1 MNRKARTMPQLFEL
15 LETRYTSRAAC
26 AAALGISRQAYC
38 QARTRRRLSERA
50 TIRAAALLNLDPGA
64 ALLDNATSKDP
75 APPELNPAPDT
86 GEKKQAQ
93 PPALYYVKYDSAKDG
108 SSYNAGPLK
117 NVHCI
122 TSQSQDEAIDLI
134 RWVLAVAGIPADS
147 PRFAYYFSR
156 WRIPDKV
163 AAAKAAGTFA
173 DTIKNCPPIDPAWVR
188 LIPAAMAEYHAFTT
202 AHQIN
207 QPNKPASSGTR
218 PPAGN
223 RRRRAA

>member
-1 MNRKARTMPQLFEL
+1 MTSLFES

-93 PPALYYVKYDSAKDG
+93 PPALYYVKSC
-108 SSYNAGPLK
+108 AG
-117 NVHCI
+117 
-122 TSQSQDEAIDLI
+122 
-134 RWVLAVAGIPADS
+134 
-147 PRFAYYFSR
+147 
-156 WRIPDKV
+156 
-163 AAAKAAGTFA
+163 
-173 DTIKNCPPIDPAWVR
+173 
-188 LIPAAMAEYHAFTT
+188 
-202 AHQIN
+202 
-207 QPNKPASSGTR
+207 
-218 PPAGN
+218 
-223 RRRRAA
+223 

>member
-1 MNRKARTMPQLFEL
+1 MTGLFEA

-50 TIRAAALLNLDPGA
+50 TLRAAALLDLDPAA
-64 ALLDNATSKDP
+64 ALLDNATKDT
-75 APPELNPAPDT
+75 APPELNPTPDT
-86 GEKKQAQ
+86 GEKKQPGPA
-93 PPALYYVKYDSAKDG
+93 ALYYVKCYYDEKSTDHNCG
-108 SSYNAGPLK
+108 TLK

-122 TSQSQDEAIDLI
+122 TSQRQEEAVDLI
-134 RWVLAVAGIPADS
+134 RWVFAVAGIPADS
-147 PRFAYYFSR
+147 PRFNYYFSR
-156 WRIPDKV
+156 WLIPDKV

-173 DTIKNCPPIDPAWVR
+173 DAIRNCPPIDPAWVR

-202 AHQIN
+202 AHRIN

-218 PPAGN
+218 PPASN

>member
-1 MNRKARTMPQLFEL
+1 MTSLFES

-26 AAALGISRQAYC
+26 AAALGISRQAYS
-38 QARTRRRLSERA
+38 QARSRRRLSERA
-50 TIRAAALLNLDPGA
+50 AIRAAALLNLDPGA
-64 ALLDNATSKDP
+64 ALLENATTKDP

-93 PPALYYVKYDSAKDG
+93 PPALYYVKYDSAQNG

-122 TSQSQDEAIDLI
+122 TSQSQDEAVDLI

-156 WRIPDKV
+156 WCIPDKV

-173 DTIKNCPPIDPAWVR
+173 DTIKNCPPIDPALVR
-188 LIPAAMAEYHAFTT
+188 LIPAAMAE
-202 AHQIN
+202 
-207 QPNKPASSGTR
+207 
-218 PPAGN
+218 
-223 RRRRAA
+223 

>member
-1 MNRKARTMPQLFEL
+1 MPQLFEL

-26 AAALGISRQAYC
+26 AAALGISRQAHC

-50 TIRAAALLNLDPGA
+50 TIRAAALLDLDPAA
-64 ALLDNATSKDP
+64 ALLDNATKDP

-93 PPALYYVKYDSAKDG
+93 PPALYYVKCDSDQNG

-122 TSQSQDEAIDLI
+122 TSQSQDEAVDLI

-147 PRFAYYFSR
+147 PRFNYYFSR
-156 WRIPDKV
+156 WCIPDKV

-202 AHQIN
+202 AHRIN
-207 QPNKPASSGTR
+207 QPNKPASSGQR